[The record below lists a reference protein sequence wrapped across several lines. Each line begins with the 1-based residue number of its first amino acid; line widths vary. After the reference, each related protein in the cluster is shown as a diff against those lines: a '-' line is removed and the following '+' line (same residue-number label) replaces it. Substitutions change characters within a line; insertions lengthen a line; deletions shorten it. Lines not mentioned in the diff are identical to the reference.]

1 MDKRTAFLAAL
12 TTAALLAGSAR
23 AGTISL
29 NFVGGGPNGGA
40 SLAPSA
46 VAGHPAV
53 EAANWNNAAGI
64 SGAGLAL
71 VDSQGL
77 ATGATATWTAPNVWA
92 LPGAYSSSGSS
103 TMMHGYL
110 DNNSTVTITGV
121 PYQYYNVWVYFDGD
135 NGGAWRAGQYAIGAK
150 SFTSED
156 SENRNFE
163 TNGHT
168 NGGGAPPAGSPGG
181 FFQVPVPGGAANAP
195 YSTRLN
201 VGSTT
206 GNNTEGNVGVLYS
219 LSGSSFTLTASV
231 VQTVAPLSGIQIV
244 EDATTGFGVNFIGG
258 QNAGDTSG
266 NVTSFAGAG
275 KYGQANWNNVAA
287 NSNPN
292 GSVAA
297 GSLLDRQ
304 GNPLAATTVAW
315 TSPNTWASGIGA
327 DSQNHALMRGYLD
340 DGGTGA
346 TVTVNSVG
354 LPQYDVVVYVD
365 GDQGAAGANGRFW
378 LQDTS
383 GNRISNRVFVHE
395 GTSGTD
401 HFSGV
406 FQQGRAADNSTTT
419 ADMGNYLVFQ
429 GVTASDFV
437 LRSDNDAGGRAPL
450 NAFQVFK
457 TDRKSIGVNIV
468 GGAAPMLTEEIAGL
482 YSQSH
487 WNNVASAATGTAAN
501 LMDSQGAATT
511 ADVAWS
517 TPNVWQ
523 NNTGADAGD
532 RRMMAGYLDNF
543 HSGGALSVSD
553 IPWVQWDLIVYTE
566 SDRSGSP
573 VSQYVLNVGGQT
585 LTASTTDA
593 GGFDGILDEGLDYVV
608 FRGVYGHG
616 FTLTAIQQSGAA
628 AAPINGLQLVLV
640 TAVPEPSAAV
650 LLGLSGLGAV
660 VLAGRRL
667 RCGGRA
673 SHAPA
678 P

>member
-1 MDKRTAFLAAL
+1 MRNRTAFLAELASV
-12 TTAALLAGSAR
+12 ALLAGTAR

-40 SLAPSA
+40 SLAPSD

-53 EAANWNNAAGI
+53 AAANWNNAAGV

-71 VDSQGL
+71 VDSQGA
-77 ATGATATWTAPNVWA
+77 ATGATAAWTAPNVWA
-92 LPGAYSSSGSS
+92 LPGAYSSSGNSLL
-103 TMMHGYL
+103 MHGYL

-150 SFTSED
+150 SFSGED

-168 NGGGAPPAGSPGG
+168 NGTGAPPAGSPGG
-181 FFQVPVPGGAANAP
+181 FLQVPFPGGAANAP

-219 LSGSSFTLTASV
+219 ISGSSFTLTASV

-275 KYGQANWNNVAA
+275 KYGQANWNNVAN

-340 DGGTGA
+340 DGGAGA
-346 TVTVNSVG
+346 TVTVNNVG

-365 GDQGAAGANGRFW
+365 GDQGAAGSNGRFW

-395 GTSGTD
+395 GTNGTD

-419 ADMGNYLVFQ
+419 ADTGNYLVFQ

-487 WNNVASAATGTAAN
+487 WNNVASAASGTATN
-501 LMDSQGAATT
+501 LMDSQGATTT

-523 NNTGADAGD
+523 NNTGTDAGD

-543 HSGGALSVSD
+543 HSGGALTVSD

-566 SDRSGSP
+566 SDRGGSP
-573 VSQYVLNVGGQT
+573 VSQYVLHAGGQT

-593 GGFDGILDEGLDYVV
+593 GAFDGILDEGLDYVI
-608 FRGVYGHG
+608 FRGIYGHS
-616 FTLTAIQQSGAA
+616 FTLTAVQQSGAA
-628 AAPINGLQLVLV
+628 AAPINGLQIVLV
-640 TAVPEPSAAV
+640 TAVPEPSTAI
-650 LLGLSGLGAV
+650 LLGLGGLGSF

-667 RCGGRA
+667 RRGGRA
-673 SHAPA
+673 SCAPA
-678 P
+678 A